1 MIFTE
6 VVNLT
11 LCLFSFCQVFKGTV
25 LGQPVAVKTMLTVT
39 EKSVKEFRN
48 EILLTSTLRHPNI
61 VSFVGACWGQELIC
75 LVLEWVPRGSL
86 ADLLEDKA
94 LDLHWGEPLL
104 RLAMDVARGMI
115 YLHGRQYFD
124 ERNHEHK
131 QCILHRD
138 LKPDNALVTDYTS
151 LKITDFGT
159 SRAKAANDVTMTG
172 VGTPL
177 FCAPEVSRDEPYD
190 EKAGEF
196 IAKTINCSRIRTIYH
211 CFLVYIRCVFLRAYF
226 GRHGFG

>member
-1 MIFTE
+1 MI
-6 VVNLT
+6 VVKT
-11 LCLFSFCQVFKGTV
+11 LAPFLLSSTCQVFKGTV
-25 LGQPVAVKTMLTVT
+25 LGQPVAVKTMLTIT
-39 EKSVKEFRN
+39 DESVKAFRD
-48 EILLTSTLRHPNI
+48 EILLTATLRRPNM
-61 VSFVGACWGQELIC
+61 VAFVGACWGADLMALC
-75 LVLEWVPRGSL
+75 LEWVPRGSL
-86 ADLLEDKA
+86 ADLLEDKS
-94 LDLHWGEPLL
+94 LDLHWGDPLL
-104 RLAMDVARGMI
+104 KLAMDVARGMI
-115 YLHGRQYFD
+115 YLHGREYFD
-124 ERNHEHK
+124 ERDGEHK
-131 QCILHRD
+131 RCILHRD